1 MKKNLSSNRYAV
13 FLPIFYPIGC
23 YSSVFTFIFPI
34 VFCSSRTRHS
44 SRCAFSLYS
53 WRTLISLR
61 NRLFSSWR
69 SWRSLARSVA
79 RLSAFAFA
87 SVAWTISSGAGIFR
101 NRTRNKA
108 VKRSNNRETVYPKFR
123 KSTRH
128 RSGRSSWKKN
138 STSPGKEAGALEW
151 VCNFRTESMDFVQL
165 WVKMNFLRKFVLRK
179 KKARRNS

>member
-23 YSSVFTFIFPI
+23 YSSVFTFIFPN

-44 SRCAFSLYS
+44 SRYAFSLYS
-53 WRTLISLR
+53 WRSLISLR

-87 SVAWTISSGAGIFR
+87 SVAWTISSEAGIFR
-101 NRTRNKA
+101 NRTRNK
-108 VKRSNNRETVYPKFR
+108 VGKRSNNRETVFPKFR
-123 KSTRH
+123 KSIRH
-128 RSGRSSWKKN
+128 RSGRSNKKKN
-138 STSPGKEAGALEW
+138 STSPGRETGGGG
-151 VCNFRTESMDFVQL
+151 MG
-165 WVKMNFLRKFVLRK
+165 M
-179 KKARRNS
+179 